1 MMIEAEFMNACPFP
15 PGEPKPEAMDVAPRP
30 RTPLL
35 RRLMSGRTLALA
47 LAFIALTALYVH
59 SYQNMSLPDKS
70 LMYQPDFAA
79 ALSMYT
85 YASVMLTYFIR
96 RYRNRARKNM

>member
-1 MMIEAEFMNACPFP
+1 MMEAELMNACPFP

-35 RRLMSGRTLALA
+35 RRLMSGRALTLA
-47 LAFIALTALYVH
+47 LAFIALTATYVY

-70 LMYQPDFAA
+70 LMYQPDFVA

-96 RYRNRARKNM
+96 RYRDRARKSR